1 MCTPMEIRS
10 RRITSLSLSSGL
22 HATLLAVLVFGS
34 LKGLSETTPGEH
46 VVGVVTLP
54 SEPRPTV
61 ADVIAENQQLDE
73 AHRNDD
79 ALGIPGLE
87 IDISRIR
94 ARQHELFPLLTE
106 GLPELVSAQR
116 RTVSGREALIW
127 FTPSLPGESGSPPLL
142 LTDAELNRIVDDA
155 WSRRERWQ
163 SFVEIATLVSA
174 HDPDVGRAV
183 DLVRAHVD
191 RNLLQPYNRR
201 HPPDEQFWLMLYLAV
216 DQAPIIRFVEGFV
229 REHPGSRVAT
239 ELLFLLEELTEANL
253 ATLVMLAVADPASE
267 LTLTRDL
274 DPEAYE
280 LVLEIHRHYGGLLR
294 SRQLDSPARIH
305 GLYDD
310 IRIHLLTTILEM
322 TPDGYGAADARY
334 LLGRIYWNQ
343 NRFAEAMDWWRGIQP
358 DTRGM
363 YASVY
368 SRIVPAVVAPS
379 TTTNARINAALGA
392 ARLAWRRSSTARL
405 EQFGHTPG
413 DF

>member
-1 MCTPMEIRS
+1 MEIRS

-34 LKGLSETTPGEH
+34 LKGLSETTPVER

-54 SEPRPTV
+54 PAPEPTV
-61 ADVIAENQQLDE
+61 ADVIADNQQLDE
-73 AHRNDD
+73 AHRGED

-127 FTPSLPGESGSPPLL
+127 FTPGMPGESGLPPLL
-142 LTDAELNRIVDDA
+142 LTDAELNRIVDAA

-163 SFVEIATLVSA
+163 TFVEIATLVSE
-174 HDPDVGRAV
+174 HDPDVGRAA

-191 RNLLQPYNRR
+191 RNLLQQYNRR
-201 HPPDEQFWLMLYLAV
+201 HPPDEQFWVLLYLAV
-216 DQAPIIRFVEGFV
+216 DQQPIIRFVERFV

-239 ELLFLLEELTEANL
+239 ELLFFLDELTEANL
-253 ATLVMLAVADPASE
+253 STLVMLAITDPASE

-274 DPEAYE
+274 DPKAYE
-280 LVLEIHRHYGGLLR
+280 LVLAIHGHYGRILR
-294 SRQLDSPARIH
+294 SRQLDSPARIQE
-305 GLYDD
+305 LYDD
-310 IRIHLLTTILEM
+310 IRIHLLTTILET

-343 NRFAEAMDWWRGIQP
+343 DRVAEAMDWWRGIQP
-358 DTRGM
+358 DVRGM
-363 YASVY
+363 YASFY
-368 SRIVPAVVAPS
+368 SRIVSVVMAPS
-379 TTTNARINAALGA
+379 AITNARINAALGA
-392 ARLAWRRSSTARL
+392 ARLEWRRSSTARL
-405 EQFGHTPG
+405 KQFGHTPS